1 MVTRVRG
8 RSLPPRQLRREW
20 RVTLSVEIAYPV
32 PSTSKL
38 ALEARAA
45 RAREDVTMLEVG
57 PSISRPW
64 RRVAIGAGALCV
76 VLGAGTVG
84 YWLLGLPPL
93 KALYQTV
100 TTVSTVGFREL
111 FHLDAASEIF
121 TIVLVLAGVGTVLY
135 AFSELLEVLIED
147 TLTGLVGRRRMEHQ
161 LEQMR
166 GHVIV
171 CGWGRIGRVVA
182 EHLVAAGKELVVVD
196 LDAGRLEGSPY
207 PHVVGDATEDSV
219 LRRAGIARASSLAAV
234 TANDAT
240 NVYLALSGRSLS
252 PDLFIVARARVADSE
267 PKLLRAGANRVINP
281 QAIGGARAAA
291 FLLQPHVAEFVD
303 VVTHGLGVDFRLA
316 ELTVS
321 PTAVFVHCT
330 LRDAHIRDR
339 TGALVLAVRHEGGGF
354 TTNPSPDSVL
364 EPGQV
369 LIAIGTDEQLRA
381 LGQLAEPTAA
391 H

>member
-1 MVTRVRG
+1 
-8 RSLPPRQLRREW
+8 
-20 RVTLSVEIAYPV
+20 
-32 PSTSKL
+32 
-38 ALEARAA
+38 
-45 RAREDVTMLEVG
+45 MLGVG
-57 PSISRPW
+57 PSNSHPR
-64 RRVAIGAGALCV
+64 RRVAIGIAALFV
-76 VLGAGTVG
+76 VLGAGTTG

-93 KALYQTV
+93 EALYQTV

-111 FHLDAASEIF
+111 FRLDPATEIF

-135 AFSELLEVLIED
+135 AFGELLEVLIEG
-147 TLTGLVGRRRMEHQ
+147 TLTDLVGRRRMDRQ
-161 LEQMR
+161 LEQME

-171 CGWGRIGRVVA
+171 CGWGRIGRAVA
-182 EHLVAAGKELVVVD
+182 EHLEAAGRNLVVVD
-196 LDAGRLEGSPY
+196 IDGSRLEGTPH
-207 PHVVGDATEDSV
+207 PHVVGDATEDAV
-219 LRRAGIARASSLAAV
+219 LRRAGIARASGLAAV

-303 VVTHGLGVDFRLA
+303 VVTHGRDMEFRLA
-316 ELTVS
+316 EFAVS
-321 PTAVFVHCT
+321 PTAAFVRST

-339 TGALVLAVRHEGGGF
+339 TGALVLAVRHAEGRF
-354 TTNPSPDSVL
+354 TTNPSPDSTL
-364 EPGQV
+364 EPGQI
-369 LIAIGTDEQLRA
+369 LIAIGTDEQLRS
-381 LGQLAEPTAA
+381 LGQLAAPTSG